1 MSPTSRI
8 VVANT
13 MYGIEKEVTVLE
25 QVDEQKV
32 GKRL

>member
-1 MSPTSRI
+1 MSPTSRG

-25 QVDEQKV
+25 QVDEQKA